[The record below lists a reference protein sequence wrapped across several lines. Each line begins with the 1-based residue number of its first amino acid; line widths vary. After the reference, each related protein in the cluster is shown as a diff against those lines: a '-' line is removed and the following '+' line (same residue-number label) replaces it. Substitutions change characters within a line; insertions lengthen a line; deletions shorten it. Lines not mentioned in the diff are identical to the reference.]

1 MIRRLRKLTTTRPE
15 WQKGHRHMKQYSE
28 QDDKSHSD
36 EQSEESSCP
45 DWSQREHAQQIKD
58 GYKQMLGEIDYQLGN
73 AL

>member
-1 MIRRLRKLTTTRPE
+1 
-15 WQKGHRHMKQYSE
+15 MKQYSE